1 MNFIRGWGDEA
12 SMKSFLKSTLGFG
25 IAAIILN
32 TLWGVITSRIG
43 LKGGWIW
50 LGPLE

>member
-1 MNFIRGWGDEA
+1 
-12 SMKSFLKSTLGFG
+12 MKSFLKSTLGFG